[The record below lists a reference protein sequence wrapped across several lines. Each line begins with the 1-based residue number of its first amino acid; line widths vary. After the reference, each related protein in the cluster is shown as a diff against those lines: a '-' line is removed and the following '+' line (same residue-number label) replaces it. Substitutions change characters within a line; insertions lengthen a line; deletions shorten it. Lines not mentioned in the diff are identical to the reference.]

1 MKFDSQKKYLAAIIS
16 VLTIIFISLL
26 MVITIF
32 KFDKVLSIL
41 GIILKALMP
50 IIWGFIIAY
59 LLNPVMKFFE
69 KYVNKAFSR
78 KKPRKKLCRGI
89 SVTLTA
95 IFAIVVI
102 SSLLYFVLPKLRDSI
117 IDIGS
122 KSEGWIANIEAFL
135 TKFLQDNPEVN
146 AFIMEQF
153 DSIQSYAT
161 DFLNTIQPE
170 ITSFIQN
177 FTVGFLNFLIGVKD
191 FVLGFIVSIYLLI
204 SKEKLLAQF
213 KKVFIAIFSKKICRQ
228 MSMVYHRS
236 NKLFSGFIGGKII
249 DSFIIGILC
258 FIGMNFLNIE
268 YVVLISFIIGVTNV
282 IPFFGPFIG
291 AIPSGLL
298 ILLAQPEKI
307 IPFLIF
313 IFLLQQFDGNILGPH
328 ILGDSTGL
336 PAFWVM
342 FAIFLGGGLFG
353 FTGMLL
359 GVPTFALI
367 YSLFRSYV
375 ETKLENKRLP
385 IDTLSYMGSTQA
397 FYTVRRAK
405 DIISPNEKDDEP
417 NYDDYMPS
425 KKK

>member
-1 MKFDSQKKYLAAIIS
+1 MKFDSHKKYLAAVIS
-16 VLTIIFISLL
+16 VLAVIFITLL
-26 MVITIF
+26 MIVTFF
-32 KFDKVLSIL
+32 KFDKVLSVL
-41 GIILKALMP
+41 GIIFKALMP

-59 LLNPVMKFFE
+59 LLNPVMKFFD
-69 KYVNKAFSR
+69 KYVTKSFAR

-89 SVTLTA
+89 SVTFTA
-95 IFAIVVI
+95 IFAIIVI
-102 SSLLYFVLPKLRDSI
+102 SSLLYFVLPRLRDSI
-117 IDIGS
+117 VDIGS
-122 KSEGWIANIEAFL
+122 KSEGWMNNIEAFFA
-135 TKFLQDNPEVN
+135 KFLQDNPKVN
-146 AFIMEQF
+146 AFIQEQF
-153 DSIQSYAT
+153 ETIQSYAT

-191 FVLGFIVSIYLLI
+191 FILGFIVSIYLLV

-213 KKVFIAIFSKKICRQ
+213 KKVFIAIFSKKTCRQ
-228 MSMVYHRS
+228 MSMIYHRS
-236 NKLFSGFIGGKII
+236 NMLFSGFIGGKII

-258 FIGMNFLNIE
+258 FIGMSFLKME

-298 ILLAQPEKI
+298 ILLAQPNKV

-313 IFLLQQFDGNILGPH
+313 VLLLQQFDGNILGPR

-353 FTGMLL
+353 FIGMLL

-385 IDTLSYMGSTQA
+385 IDTMAYMGTTEA

-405 DIISPNEKDDEP
+405 DMVAPTEEDNEP
-417 NYDDYMPS
+417 NYDEYMPS